1 MRSRMTIVACGA
13 LTAVMASGYGVLF
26 TLLDDYR
33 DRFGIS
39 ETALGGIV
47 AIGFLSSVVSQFFIA
62 PLADRGHVRLFI
74 VGGVLINLAGLL
86 VMAYGTSA
94 PQLLVGRFVM
104 GVGIGIAHPAIRRV
118 VVLSDTGDMGGNLGL
133 VLSADIFGFAAGP
146 AISAVLAGPF
156 GLPAPFLFVAGVT
169 LACLPLVMRIPLN
182 EPDTEAEPTPR
193 LAFDLLRNRAYA
205 AAVAIGC
212 GVFLM
217 IGTFDA
223 LWSLVLDDLHA
234 STLVANLGITLFAIP
249 LILMGRLSG
258 RLAQRVGPFRIGV
271 LGLALESVFIAGYG
285 VMSTARQMFFIAMC
299 HALVDGLSVSSSSVA
314 AGMTLPPERQAAGH
328 GLLGGMETLVGGM
341 TALLAGYL
349 YEHHGRATAYG
360 FAAAGMTVCW
370 VLARILT
377 GDQWAMKGGSV
388 EEPTAWPAAVTPG
401 P

>member
-1 MRSRMTIVACGA
+1 MTIVACGA

-33 DRFGIS
+33 DRFGVS

-74 VGGVLINLAGLL
+74 VGGVLLNLVGLL

-104 GVGIGIAHPAIRRV
+104 GVGVGIAHPAIRRV
-118 VVLSDTGDMGGNLGL
+118 VVLSDHGDMGGNLGL
-133 VLSADIFGFAAGP
+133 VLSADIFGFAIGP

-156 GLPAPFLFVAGVT
+156 GLPAPFLFVGAVT

-182 EPDTEAEPTPR
+182 EPEAGAEPTPR
-193 LAFDLLRNRAYA
+193 LAFDLLRNRTFA

-212 GVFLM
+212 GLFLM

-223 LWSLVLDDLHA
+223 LWSLVLDDLQA
-234 STLVANLGITLFAIP
+234 STWVANLGITMFAVP
-249 LILMGRLSG
+249 LIVMGRLSG
-258 RLAQRVGPFRIGV
+258 RLAQRVGPFRVGV

-285 VMSTARQMFFIAMC
+285 LMSTARQMFFIAFC
-299 HALVDGLSVSSSSVA
+299 HSLVDGLSVSSSSVA
-314 AGMTLPPERQAAGH
+314 ASMTLPADRQAAGH

-349 YEHHGRATAYG
+349 YEHHGRAAAYG
-360 FAAAGMTVCW
+360 FAAAGMTACW
-370 VLARILT
+370 VLARVLA
-377 GDQWAMKGGSV
+377 GDKWAMRGDNDGDSTAS
-388 EEPTAWPAAVTPG
+388 PTATPMSA
-401 P
+401 